1 MQESVPCLLSLS
13 PLVSWGSQENAIM
26 SGTPIQEQRRIT
38 KAEFYALPEGPP
50 DFEFEHGEVIPMP
63 RPHSRHQD
71 IAIALARVLSV
82 YVVRTQLGRC
92 WAEIDVDLNETL
104 SYIPDLVFLAKEHLT
119 YHSDKEGKIRGVPD
133 LVIEIVSRSNPGRD
147 RVTKFNNY
155 LAAGVPWYWLVDAE
169 SLVQEE
175 YHAEGGRYWRTAA
188 AEAGEPFRP
197 LVFPGLELNLK
208 TLLEEQGVI
217 V

>member
-1 MQESVPCLLSLS
+1 VPRFPFFVFFYTLDA
-13 PLVSWGSQENAIM
+13 QENEVM
-26 SGTPIQEQRRIT
+26 SGTPVRPIEQRRISQ
-38 KAEFYALPEGPP
+38 AEFHALPEGPP
-50 DFEFEHGEVIPMP
+50 NFEFEDGVLLSMPSPHG
-63 RPHSRHQD
+63 RHQD
-71 IAIALARVLSV
+71 IAAALARVLQV
-82 YVVRTQLGRC
+82 YVVRNGLGRC
-92 WAEIDVDLNETL
+92 WVAIDVELTEKLT
-104 SYIPDLVFLAKEHLT
+104 YVPDLVFLLAENLSRYSETSGRIH
-119 YHSDKEGKIRGVPD
+119 GVPD

-169 SLVQEE
+169 SLIQEE
-175 YHAEGGRYWRTAA
+175 YHAEGGRYSRTAA

>member
-1 MQESVPCLLSLS
+1 M
-13 PLVSWGSQENAIM
+13 A
-26 SGTPIQEQRRIT
+26 QRRMT
-38 KAEFYALPEGPP
+38 KVEFWALPEGPP
-50 DFEFEHGEVIPMP
+50 DFEFEYGELIPMP

-71 IAIALARVLSV
+71 IATALARVLSV
-82 YVVRTQLGRC
+82 YVVRNQLGRC
-92 WAEIDVDLNETL
+92 WVEIDVELNEDL
-104 SYIPDLVFLAKEHLT
+104 SYVPDLVFLTKEHLP
-119 YHSDKEGKIRGVPD
+119 YHSDKDGKIRGVPD
-133 LVIEIVSRSNPGRD
+133 LAVEIVSRSNPGRD

-175 YHAEGGRYWRTAA
+175 YHAEGGRYSRTAA

-208 TLLEEQGVI
+208 TLLEEQGAVI
-217 V
+217 